1 MRFFEPLTLAVGL
14 VAAVSSGPQ
23 GASPKK
29 ARIPSPASLKYIMS
43 MTEPALKR
51 DVSGLASLPDDLASR
66 VSSYDSPVG
75 LDATKRQLSKQD
87 FYECQSSVSW
97 CLPTIVIVG
106 SFLML
111 IHPPAL
117 QSPPPQPSDCNTV
130 IDQVQ
135 TSNQDFILNEGTCL
149 AFTFSTCTGY
159 FCSLCGQLATH
170 TDFIASQFES
180 VQGLCVEAGQAGTIV
195 GEDAPQYETGFL
207 RAGSGVPTYD
217 VC

>member
-1 MRFFEPLTLAVGL
+1 
-14 VAAVSSGPQ
+14 
-23 GASPKK
+23 
-29 ARIPSPASLKYIMS
+29 MS
-43 MTEPALKR
+43 MTEPTINR
-51 DVSGLASLPDDLASR
+51 DVNGLAGLPDGLASRAP
-66 VSSYDSPVG
+66 SYASPVG
-75 LDATKRQLSKQD
+75 FDATKRQLSKQD
-87 FYECQSSVSW
+87 FYECQSS
-97 CLPTIVIVG
+97 
-106 SFLML
+106 
-111 IHPPAL
+111 
-117 QSPPPQPSDCNTV
+117 SPPPQPSDCNIV

-135 TSNQDFILNEGTCL
+135 ASNQDFILNEGTCL